1 MPELTLSPVD
11 ALSKAP
17 AGRFGTV
24 DTVSPLVMNGLAE
37 GTVLLLLETAPT
49 DIAAILA
56 EVGNLTV
63 RPCAPAQWFA
73 ISDMPLSA
81 EKLSGL
87 EAALAGKADV
97 VDQSAGRIR
106 IEIEGEQV
114 RTALAKGVPV
124 DLHPDAFE
132 IGETVTTLCGHLSVN
147 LTRTGE
153 DRFEILVTRS
163 YALALWKA
171 LIEMSLEFGIACR
184 V

>member
-1 MPELTLSPVD
+1 MPELRLSPVH

-17 AGRFGTV
+17 AGRFGAS
-24 DTVSPLVMNGLAE
+24 DTASPLVMTALPE
-37 GTVLLLLETAPT
+37 DTVLQLLETAPS
-49 DIAAILA
+49 DIAELLA
-56 EVGNLTV
+56 NVGDFAV

-73 ISDMPLSA
+73 ISDTPLSA
-81 EKLSGL
+81 ETLSRL
-87 EAALAGKADV
+87 EAALAGKADI

-106 IEIEGEQV
+106 IEIEGKNV
-114 RTALAKGVPV
+114 RAALAKGVPV
-124 DLHPDAFE
+124 DLHPDVFE
-132 IGETVTTLCGHLSVN
+132 AGKSVTTLCGHLTVH

-163 YALALWKA
+163 YALALWEA